1 MKNKL
6 ARGEIKYKIILSENN
21 AFKMKCSCFNILL
34 FALLSCSENEDNGD
48 TDILEINA
56 ILPKSISLIEIPAG
70 TFIMGG
76 PTVQNDAPK
85 VSITMTSFKI
95 SEKEITNQDYITF
108 LNGAY
113 SHGWVKV
120 SNKQISDPCG
130 IYTEQIVIGTEN
142 APNSGEI
149 FLQLGETGGCTSSG
163 EPEHINNKSWISFN
177 VSTNSFELIDPT
189 KSDWPVNW
197 IKWYG
202 AYAFAKY
209 YDVSLPTEAQW
220 EYAAKGGEQLTY
232 PTDDGTLDLTK
243 ANYNGEKPGVYNPNG
258 HALNVG
264 SYPNNPFG
272 LYDMGGN
279 VWEWCQDYYE
289 ESFYTNDTTDPINTS
304 VGVSNKR
311 VRRGGSWNYH
321 ASTLLTYARASDF
334 ENRGNNHFGFRIV
347 KN

>member
-1 MKNKL
+1 
-6 ARGEIKYKIILSENN
+6 
-21 AFKMKCSCFNILL
+21 
-34 FALLSCSENEDNGD
+34 
-48 TDILEINA
+48 
-56 ILPKSISLIEIPAG
+56 
-70 TFIMGG
+70 
-76 PTVQNDAPK
+76 
-85 VSITMTSFKI
+85 MTSFKI
-95 SEKEITNQDYITF
+95 SEKEITNQDYIIF

-113 SHGWVKV
+113 SHGWITV
-120 SNKQISDPCG
+120 SEKQVSDPCG
-130 IYTEQIVIGTEN
+130 TYTEQMVIGAGN

-149 FLQLGETGGCTSSG
+149 FLQLGETGGCTSGG

-177 VSTNSFELIDPT
+177 VSSNTFELIDET
-189 KSDWPVNW
+189 KAAWPVNW
-197 IKWYG
+197 IKWHG

-220 EYAAKGGEQLTY
+220 EYAAKGGKQLTY

-243 ANYNGEKPGVYNPNG
+243 ANYNGEKPGIYNPNG
-258 HALNVG
+258 HAINVG
-264 SYPNNPFG
+264 SYPYNPFG

-279 VWEWCQDYYE
+279 VWEWCQDYYG
-289 ESFYTNDTTDPINTS
+289 ESFYTNGSTDPINTS
-304 VGVSNKR
+304 AGANNKR